1 LNAVCACRWRA
12 VAINKN
18 KVFHSKD
25 LFERV
30 CVVLMVWYDDVCKGL
45 KKEKCLAHAVFLK
58 MFRVFP
64 ANKKRWF

>member
-1 LNAVCACRWRA
+1 
-12 VAINKN
+12 
-18 KVFHSKD
+18 

-45 KKEKCLAHAVFLK
+45 KKEKCLAHAIFLK

-64 ANKKRWF
+64 ASKKRWF